1 MCSRSDVTPRCSPNE
16 SVSPT
21 SLDLWERV
29 HIWFSKMDKYS
40 AQPEQLP
47 NEPEPCGSWHSKLT
61 LQKSLVVADTHPS
74 KQMCFQRFNLKQ
86 QSKRS
91 GETSGISMRS
101 TDQRRVF
108 FKTLVSLNIPIKYGP
123 EHVTVPFF
131 RSWNAHWPTVQEM
144 NSQLNHQ
151 IFVDE
156 VPFTR

>member
-1 MCSRSDVTPRCSPNE
+1 MYLCAVNHLILQVGRWTCKYRAALMCSRSDVAPRCSPNE

-101 TDQRRVF
+101 SDQRRVF
-108 FKTLVSLNIPIKYGP
+108 FLNPGFP
-123 EHVTVPFF
+123 EHPNQIWPWTCYGTFF
-131 RSWNAHWPTVQEM
+131 
-144 NSQLNHQ
+144 
-151 IFVDE
+151 
-156 VPFTR
+156 